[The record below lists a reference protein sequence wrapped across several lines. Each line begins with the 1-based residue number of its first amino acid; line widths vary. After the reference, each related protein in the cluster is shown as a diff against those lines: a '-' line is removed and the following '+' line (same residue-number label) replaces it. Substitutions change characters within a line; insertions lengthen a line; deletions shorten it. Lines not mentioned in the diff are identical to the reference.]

1 MAKRKFMT
9 FNDFIAAN
17 VNERANRNVG
27 LSLSLSLFRCVN
39 WTSNCN
45 CEFITRLKRDSRR
58 RV

>member
-27 LSLSLSLFRCVN
+27 LSLSLSFVAL
-39 WTSNCN
+39 
-45 CEFITRLKRDSRR
+45 IG
-58 RV
+58 RVIATVSS

>member
-27 LSLSLSLFRCVN
+27 LSLSLSLSLSLR
-39 WTSNCN
+39 
-45 CEFITRLKRDSRR
+45 
-58 RV
+58 

>member
-27 LSLSLSLFRCVN
+27 LSLSLSLSFVAL
-39 WTSNCN
+39 
-45 CEFITRLKRDSRR
+45 IG
-58 RV
+58 RVIATVSS